1 MYRIGIDV
9 GGTNTD
15 AVIIDENLNLIHGV
29 KMPTSEDIQTGIEQA
44 LHRVVKEAGI
54 DPAKITHAM
63 LGTTQCTNAIVERK
77 KLAKV
82 GVLRLGYPATASVL
96 PYTAWPEDMT
106 ETLGGEYAL
115 AHGGYEYDG
124 QPLTELK
131 EQEIKE
137 ILMGWKG
144 KIESLA
150 IVGVFSSLK
159 NDQEFQVAKWAE
171 EILGEDIPVSCSST
185 IGSVG
190 LIEREN
196 ATILNAALNKVMV
209 TVSNGFEQALA
220 NEGIYEAAV
229 YLCQNDG
236 TLMSI
241 DYARKFPIL
250 TIACGPTNSI
260 RGASYLAKLKN
271 AIVLDVGGTTS
282 DLGVLADGFPRESS
296 LAVDVGGIR
305 TNFRMPDIIS
315 IGLGG
320 GSIVREKDGQ
330 ITVGPDSV
338 GYRITTEAKVFGG
351 SVTTATD
358 IAVRL
363 GKADVGDASLVEDI
377 PLVFAEEAYQKIKTM
392 TEDAIDK
399 MKTSSG
405 DVELVLVGGGGIII
419 PTELKGVSAI
429 YWDEHGG
436 VANAIGA
443 SIAQISGQYEQIY
456 IYSRLSREDSL
467 QDAQEKASQQ
477 AVLAGAVETTI
488 ELVEIEETPL
498 AYHPENATRLRIKVV
513 GKMDE

>member
-1 MYRIGIDV
+1 MYKIGIDV

-15 AVIIDENLNLIHGV
+15 AVILDEQLRLVHGV

-44 LHRVVKEAGI
+44 MHKVMTESGI
-54 DPAKITHAM
+54 DPLKITHAM

-77 KLAKV
+77 KLSKV
-82 GVLRLGYPATASVL
+82 GVLRLGYPATASVA
-96 PYTAWPEDMT
+96 PYTAWPEDMIQV
-106 ETLGGEYAL
+106 LGGDFAL
-115 AHGGYEYDG
+115 AKGGYEYDG
-124 QPLTELK
+124 QPLTVLDE
-131 EQEIKE
+131 EEIKQ
-137 ILMGWKG
+137 ILTDWKG
-144 KIESLA
+144 KIDSLA

-159 NDQEFQVAKWAE
+159 NDQEFQVAEWASQV
-171 EILGEDIPVSCSST
+171 LGSSVPVSCSST

-196 ATILNAALNKVMV
+196 ATILNAALNQVME
-209 TVSNGFEQALA
+209 TVSSGFEKALN
-220 NEGIYEAAV
+220 NEGIQQAEV

-241 DYARKFPIL
+241 DYARQFPIL

-271 AIVLDVGGTTS
+271 AVVLDVGGTTS
-282 DLGVLADGFPRESS
+282 DLGVLIDGLPGASP

-320 GSIVREKDGQ
+320 GSIVREQDGA

-338 GYRITTEAKVFGG
+338 GYKITSEAKVFGG
-351 SVTTATD
+351 SQLTATD

-363 GKADVGDASLVEDI
+363 GKAEVGNPELVQDI
-377 PLVFAEEAYQKIKTM
+377 PLAFAERAYQQIKEM
-392 TEDAIDK
+392 TEEAIDK

-405 DVELVLVGGGGIII
+405 DVELVLVGGGGIVI
-419 PTELKGVSAI
+419 PDELKGVSKV
-429 YWDEHGG
+429 YWDENGG

-456 IYSRLSREDSL
+456 IYTQLSREESL
-467 QDAQEKASQQ
+467 KDAQDKASTQ
-477 AVLAGAVETTI
+477 AVLAGAIEDTI

-498 AYHPENATRLRIKVV
+498 AYHPENATRLRVKVV
-513 GKMDE
+513 GKMD